1 MKKVLSVLLIGLFL
15 GLTIVLMGCAV
26 YPSPGCKN
34 DEIIATK
41 AMAARALML
50 QIEQREPV
58 NWHCVSGQ
66 IPVTR
71 ASTAATAATAASAA
85 SASASAAATAS
96 ATAGISTTTTAQ
108 YTNEPAGNIYVRG
121 EDDKV
126 IVGIAE
132 SLFYRKPSAG
142 EKVYLVGD
150 ETRWQIGYE
159 AKLTTDGY
167 YEASLPAKSGNHQ
180 VNMVIKRSGESIQEG
195 DPDVNWAAVEKDKS
209 WMSNQ
214 SYKSAIRINVG
225 SDGSVSPW

>member
-1 MKKVLSVLLIGLFL
+1 MKKFLFVLLMSMFL
-15 GLTIVLMGCAV
+15 GLMMALMGCAV
-26 YPSPGCKN
+26 YPSPGCN
-34 DEIIATK
+34 NNEILATK
-41 AMAARALML
+41 AMAARTLML
-50 QIEQREPV
+50 EMEKREPI
-58 NWHCVSGQ
+58 NWHCVPGIYTQ
-66 IPVTR
+66 GPVV
-71 ASTAATAATAASAA
+71 STAATAASAA
-85 SASASAAATAS
+85 SASASAAAAAS
-96 ATAGISTTTTAQ
+96 ATAMSAATTTVQ
-108 YTNEPAGNIYVRG
+108 YTNEPTGDIYVRG
-121 EDDKV
+121 EGDKV
-126 IVGIAE
+126 IVGITE

-159 AKLTTDGY
+159 ARLTTDGY